1 MNDRCLLFTGDSYVA
16 GAGDP
21 AGLGWVGRV
30 VAAAWEAGLP
40 MTAYNLGVRGDST
53 PQAAARFRSEA
64 RSRLIPDADN
74 RVVVAVGANDV
85 TVEADGTRPISLG
98 QSLEALDSLLGDA
111 DSLGMTA
118 LVIGPGPVG
127 EPGHDAR
134 SRELGARFRELAE
147 GRGHRFLDLPAE
159 ELERGPWRAEALAND
174 GLHPGAGG
182 YAAYA
187 ELVLAGGFLDWLRE
201 PRAASEA

>member
-1 MNDRCLLFTGDSYVA
+1 MNDRCLLFTGDSFVA
-16 GAGDP
+16 GAGDQE
-21 AGLGWVGRV
+21 GLGWVGRV
-30 VAAAWEAGLP
+30 VAASWEAELA

-53 PQAAARFRSEA
+53 PQAAARFRAEA
-64 RSRLIPDADN
+64 EPRLILDADN

-85 TVEADGTRPISLG
+85 TVEADGTRPISLER
-98 QSLEALDSLLGDA
+98 SLEALESLLGDA
-111 DSLGMTA
+111 ESLGMTA
-118 LVIGPGPVG
+118 LVIGAGPVG

-147 GRGHRFLDLPAE
+147 QRGQRFLELPAE

-174 GLHPGAGG
+174 GLHPGARG

-187 ELVLAGGFLDWLRE
+187 ELVLAGGYLDWLRE
-201 PRAASEA
+201 PRSAA